1 MEIDEKFF
9 KKLIFIYNC
18 LNDGRAVKKSNH
30 KYIFSK
36 SHECKKKVFKKKY
49 LREFVKNNL
58 ELKNE

>member
-1 MEIDEKFF
+1 MEIDAKFL

-18 LNDGRAVKKSNH
+18 LNDGWGVKKVNH

-36 SHECKKKVFKKKY
+36 NHEWNKKVFKKKY
-49 LREFVKNNL
+49 LREFVNKNL